1 MVIKKETIQRI
12 RDIINKH
19 HNHVIISMVGRTAL
33 SPSQLREL
41 RAQGINVDNES
52 SILAETYYHNWLNE
66 HGSTT
71 APTSYQDMKSQQRP
85 SMLPIGEAHEVSIE
99 HANASLL
106 HVIEKQKGDV
116 MSRIEGFIRDNNAAY
131 KNNAL
136 QNLDRSEGLDKLI
149 KENTIPQLKRKLRD
163 YSRDAS
169 QRWDRIVHTE
179 VSNAIGLGSTDRIV
193 SDNRT
198 KDLDEVYVYRIV
210 QNDGALCKYC
220 RRFYLDSDGS
230 PKVYK
235 LSTLLNNGSNYGRK
249 ADQWK
254 PVTTAT
260 HPNERCSQVLEL
272 KPGWS
277 VRSGGGQ
284 SYIGRKDWR
293 DYIHDKVVG

>member
-1 MVIKKETIQRI
+1 MVITKETIQRI

-19 HNHVIISMVGRTAL
+19 HNHVLIAMLGRSAL
-33 SPSQLREL
+33 SPSQLKEL
-41 RAQGINVDNES
+41 RDEGINVDNES

-66 HGSTT
+66 HGSKT
-71 APTSYQDMKSQQRP
+71 APTSQPDMKAQQRP
-85 SMLPIGEAHEVSIE
+85 SILPSGEAHEASIE

-149 KENTIPQLKRKLRD
+149 KENSIPQLKRKLRD
-163 YSRDAS
+163 YSQDAS
-169 QRWDRIVHTE
+169 RNWDRIVHTE

-193 SDNRT
+193 SDNRK
-198 KDLDEVYVYRIV
+198 KDLDGVYVYRIV
-210 QNDGALCKYC
+210 KNDGALCKYC

-235 LSTLLNNGSNYGRK
+235 LSTLLNNGSNYGLK

-260 HPNERCSQVLEL
+260 HPNERCSQILEL
-272 KPGWS
+272 KPGWA
-277 VRSGGGQ
+277 VRSGGAQ
-284 SYIGRKDWR
+284 SYIGQDEWR
-293 DYIHDKVVG
+293 EYIHEKVIS